1 MNSTLQRDFCAPY
14 LRIYIRRKK
23 RDINERPGIDL
34 CAVSTRECSLIQTSH
49 LSLVLRPFARTF
61 CHPSCSLL
69 VYIPIEILYAQ
80 VDRDDGRTP
89 VFNNTADVC
98 LSGKRTRNFM
108 IAFPRKLYF
117 MQDIEHGHEN
127 VQSRIHV

>member
-1 MNSTLQRDFCAPY
+1 MMFIDKKKRKERFLLNSTLQRDFYAPY

-61 CHPSCSLL
+61 CHPSCRR
-69 VYIPIEILYAQ
+69 A
-80 VDRDDGRTP
+80 
-89 VFNNTADVC
+89 AC
-98 LSGKRTRNFM
+98 
-108 IAFPRKLYF
+108 
-117 MQDIEHGHEN
+117 
-127 VQSRIHV
+127 